1 MGFSVRLL
9 RFTSF
14 YPPYV
19 QTRDQLQNLWGLS
32 VTSSRKGLVTSSTS
46 QGHCG
51 AHMQACETQNV
62 RLAT

>member
-1 MGFSVRLL
+1 MGFRVRLL
-9 RFTSF
+9 RFTSLF
-14 YPPYV
+14 TPYV

-32 VTSSRKGLVTSSTS
+32 VTSPRKGLVTSSTS

-51 AHMQACETQNV
+51 AHMQAGKTQNA